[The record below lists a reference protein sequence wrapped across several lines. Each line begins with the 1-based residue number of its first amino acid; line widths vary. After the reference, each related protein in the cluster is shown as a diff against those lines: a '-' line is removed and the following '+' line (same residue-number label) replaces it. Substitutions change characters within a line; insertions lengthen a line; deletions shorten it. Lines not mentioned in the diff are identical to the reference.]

1 MEKVFMLGESLAARV
16 KSAPLAL
23 AGDEFV
29 DLLEEEA
36 DHSDD
41 DFDFVCHVS
50 LG

>member
-1 MEKVFMLGESLAARV
+1 MRV

-29 DLLEEEA
+29 DLLEEDA
-36 DHSDD
+36 DHPNDSF
-41 DFDFVCHVS
+41 DFDEHGG